1 MHLSSSIALGFVIGM
16 TKDRVRRWGGI
27 IALAGVAAGLAQT
40 TLSEMTMRIKVDHAT
55 VCGSD
60 LEPMR
65 KAFANIGLGTDY
77 GGPHANDVTHMALV
91 GFDDGSYLELI
102 APMRAMRAG
111 ESVPGFTS
119 SWEKLMAGNAGP
131 CAWAVATPDIKQE
144 VERLEAAGISTGE
157 LKSGSRKRP
166 DGMAIEWTT
175 ADVGSGPSGVMLP
188 FIIQDRT
195 PRAWRVQPSASVR
208 NSGFIGID
216 AVVLGVNNLDKA
228 IALFQQA
235 YGWPPPVIEQHC
247 DFSAKLAYFP
257 GEPVILASPLPGRSW
272 LAEHLQKFGE
282 TPVGFVLLTQNFD
295 AAAKRFHIS
304 YNITWFGQKFAWF
317 DRKKL
322 HGVRLGIW
330 GR

>member
-1 MHLSSSIALGFVIGM
+1 MVFGM
-16 TKDRVRRWGGI
+16 TKERVCNWGLI
-27 IALAGVAAGLAQT
+27 IALAAVAAGFTQT
-40 TLSEMTMRIKVDHAT
+40 TSSKMTMRLKVDHAT
-55 VCGSD
+55 VCGSE

-65 KAFANIGLGTDY
+65 ETFANIGLGTDY

-91 GFDDGSYLELI
+91 GFEDGSYLELI
-102 APMRAMRAG
+102 APMKTV
-111 ESVPGFTS
+111 ESVSGFTS
-119 SWEKLMAGNAGP
+119 SWEKLMAGNSGP
-131 CAWAVATPDIKQE
+131 CAWAIATPDIKQE
-144 VERLEAAGISTGE
+144 VERLKTAGISTGE

-166 DGMAIEWTT
+166 DGMAIEWTA
-175 ADVGSGPSGVMLP
+175 ADVGSGPSGAILP

-195 PRAWRVQPSASVR
+195 PRDWRVQPSASVR
-208 NSGFIGID
+208 NSGLIGID

-228 IALFQQA
+228 AALFQQA
-235 YGWPPPVIEQHC
+235 YGWPPPVIEQHW
-247 DFSAKLAYFP
+247 DFDANLAYFP

-282 TPVGFVLLTQNFD
+282 TPVGFVLQTQNFD

-317 DRKKL
+317 DKKKL

-330 GR
+330 GP

>member
-1 MHLSSSIALGFVIGM
+1 M
-16 TKDRVRRWGGI
+16 TKERVCSWGLI
-27 IALAGVAAGLAQT
+27 IALSGVAAGFAQT
-40 TLSEMTMRIKVDHAT
+40 TSSKMTMRVKVDHAT
-55 VCGSD
+55 VCASE

-65 KAFANIGLGTDY
+65 KAFANIGLGTDD
-77 GGPHANDVTHMALV
+77 GGPHANDVTMALV
-91 GFDDGSYLELI
+91 GFEDGSYLELI
-102 APMRAMRAG
+102 APMKAG

-119 SWEKLMAGNAGP
+119 SWEKLMAGKGGP
-131 CAWAVATPDIKQE
+131 CGWAVATPDIKQE
-144 VERLEAAGISTGE
+144 VERLKTAGISTGE

-166 DGMAIEWTT
+166 DGIAIEWTT
-175 ADVGSGPSGVMLP
+175 ADVGSGPSGGMLP

-195 PRAWRVQPSASVR
+195 PQDWRAPSASVR
-208 NSGFIGID
+208 NSGLIGID
-216 AVVLGVNNLDKA
+216 AVVLVVNSLDRA
-228 IALFQQA
+228 AALFQQA
-235 YGWPPPVIEQHC
+235 YGWPPPVIEQHW
-247 DFSAKLAYFP
+247 DFDAKLAYFP

-282 TPVGFVLLTQNFD
+282 TPVGFVLQTQNFD

-330 GR
+330 GP